1 MRRSAMAAE
10 GVSVLSDGMY
20 PPRPPQRTH
29 PPTGGPMPPYLKNLP
44 GYVEAIRNIRE
55 TIIANIVFLGQ
66 IPAPTFH
73 EKRRALKFMDRL
85 LENDVDECTT
95 DGYQNPIG
103 IIRGKQ
109 SDLPPIL
116 LVAHLDTTFPKDC
129 DHNYTITEN
138 TIKGAGI
145 LDNSVGVGVLASM
158 PTILR
163 HLDLSFHSDILLV
176 GVIQSLGKGNQRGLR
191 HLVKTWPTPIRGAI
205 CVEGVEL
212 GRLSYYSEGMIR
224 CEITCEIF
232 EEKGVE
238 YRFKPNAILILHE
251 VINQIMAIRLPQK
264 PRSRVIIGMIRGG
277 RKHGIIAYDATLG
290 LEIQS
295 DSDKMVKTIFADI
308 KDMVTGISHEFGVRM
323 KMETIS
329 NATAS
334 RLRYNHPLVKA
345 TGEIMAALDIHTV
358 GEPSE
363 SELSILLS
371 KNIPAVTL
379 GLTHGEHYHQ
389 TDSQMAIDP
398 LFKGIAQVIG
408 VIQAIDSGVCDE

>member
-1 MRRSAMAAE
+1 
-10 GVSVLSDGMY
+10 
-20 PPRPPQRTH
+20 
-29 PPTGGPMPPYLKNLP
+29 MPPYIENLT
-44 GYVEAIRNIRE
+44 GYVDALRNMRE

-73 EKRRALKFMDRL
+73 EKRRAIKFMDRL

-109 SDLPPIL
+109 SDLSPIVI
-116 LVAHLDTTFPKDC
+116 VAHLDTTFSKEI
-129 DHNYTITEN
+129 DHNYTISET
-138 TIKGAGI
+138 TIRGPGI
-145 LDNSVGVGVLASM
+145 LDNSAGVGILASL
-158 PTILR
+158 PAIFKQ
-163 HLDLSFHSDILLV
+163 LDLTFQSDIILA
-176 GVIQSLGKGNQRGLR
+176 GVIQSLGRGNQRGMR

-224 CEITCEIF
+224 CDITCHIVA
-232 EEKGVE
+232 EKGVE
-238 YRFKPNAILILHE
+238 YRFKPNAILVLHE
-251 VINQIMAIRLPQK
+251 LINQIMAIPLPQK
-264 PRSRVIIGMIRGG
+264 PRSRIIIGKIEGG
-277 RKHGIIAYDATLG
+277 LKHGMIALDATLG

-295 DSDKMVKTIFADI
+295 DSVKMVKTIFEDI

-323 KMETIS
+323 KLETLS
-329 NATAS
+329 TVTAS

-345 TGEIMAALDIHTV
+345 AGQVMETLGIDTV

-371 KNIPAVTL
+371 KKIPAVTL
-379 GLTHGEHYHQ
+379 GLTHGENYHQ
-389 TDSQMAIDP
+389 PKSQLKIEPM
-398 LFKGIAQVIG
+398 FTGIAQVIG
-408 VIQAIDSGVCDE
+408 VLQAIDSGVCDE

>member
-1 MRRSAMAAE
+1 
-10 GVSVLSDGMY
+10 
-20 PPRPPQRTH
+20 
-29 PPTGGPMPPYLKNLP
+29 MPPYLKNLA
-44 GYVEAIRNIRE
+44 GYAEAIRGIRE

-66 IPAPTFH
+66 IPAPTFQ
-73 EKRRALKFMDRL
+73 EKPRAIKFMDRL
-85 LENDVDECTT
+85 VEHQVDECTT

-103 IIRGKQ
+103 IIRGKN

-116 LVAHLDTTFPKDC
+116 LVAHLDTMFTKDV
-129 DHNYTITEN
+129 DHNYTITAN
-138 TIKGAGI
+138 TIQGAGV
-145 LDNSVGVGVLASM
+145 LDNTVSVGVLASL
-158 PTILR
+158 PSIFK
-163 HLDLSFHSDILLV
+163 HLGLTFDSDIILA
-176 GVIQSLGKGNQRGLR
+176 GVIQSLGKGNLRGMR

-224 CEITCEIF
+224 CDIDCHIY

-238 YRFKPNAILILHE
+238 YRFKPNAILVLHE
-251 VINQIMAIRLPQK
+251 LINQIMAIRLPQK
-264 PRSRVIIGMIRGG
+264 PRSRVIIGKIRGG
-277 RKHGIIAYDATLG
+277 QKHGIIAYEATLG

-295 DSDKMVKTIFADI
+295 DHDQMVKAIFEDI

-323 KMETIS
+323 ELETIS

-345 TGEIMAALDIHTV
+345 AGQVMQALGIHTV

-371 KNIPAVTL
+371 RKIPAVTL

-389 TDSQMAIDP
+389 PESRMEIEP
-398 LFKGIAQVIG
+398 MFKGIAQLTG
-408 VIQAIDSGVCDE
+408 VVQAIDSGVCDA

>member
-1 MRRSAMAAE
+1 
-10 GVSVLSDGMY
+10 
-20 PPRPPQRTH
+20 
-29 PPTGGPMPPYLKNLP
+29 MPIYLENLT

-73 EKRRALKFMDRL
+73 EKRRAIKFMDRL

-103 IIRGKQ
+103 IIRGKK
-109 SDLPPIL
+109 SELPPIVI
-116 LVAHLDTTFPKDC
+116 VAHLDTTFPEDI
-129 DHNYTITEN
+129 DHNFTISET
-138 TIKGAGI
+138 TIRGPGV
-145 LDNSVGVGVLASM
+145 LDNAAGVGVLASL
-158 PTILR
+158 PAIFKQ
-163 HLDLSFHSDILLV
+163 LDLTFHSDIIIA
-176 GVIQSLGKGNQRGLR
+176 GVIQSLGRGNQRGMR

-224 CEITCEIF
+224 CDITCHITA
-232 EEKGVE
+232 EKGIE
-238 YRFKPNAILILHE
+238 YRFKPNAILVLHE
-251 VINQIMAIRLPQK
+251 LINQIMAIRLPQK
-264 PRSRVIIGMIRGG
+264 PRSRIIIGKIQGG
-277 RKHGIIAYDATLG
+277 LKHGMIALDAILG

-295 DSDKMVKTIFADI
+295 DSVKMVKTIFEDI

-323 KMETIS
+323 KLETIS
-329 NATAS
+329 TVDAS

-345 TGEIMAALDIHTV
+345 AGQVMQVLGIDTM

-371 KNIPAVTL
+371 KKIPAVTL
-379 GLTHGEHYHQ
+379 SLTHGENYHQ
-389 TDSQMAIDP
+389 PESQMEIEP
-398 LFKGIAQVIG
+398 MFTGIAQVIG
-408 VIQAIDSGVCDE
+408 VLQAIDSGVCDE

>member
-1 MRRSAMAAE
+1 
-10 GVSVLSDGMY
+10 
-20 PPRPPQRTH
+20 
-29 PPTGGPMPPYLKNLP
+29 MPIYLENLT

-73 EKRRALKFMDRL
+73 EKRRAIKFMDRL

-103 IIRGKQ
+103 IIRGKK
-109 SDLPPIL
+109 SELPPIVI
-116 LVAHLDTTFPKDC
+116 VAHLDTTFPEDI
-129 DHNYTITEN
+129 DHNFTISET
-138 TIKGAGI
+138 TIRGPGV
-145 LDNSVGVGVLASM
+145 LDNAAGVGVLASL
-158 PTILR
+158 PAIFR
-163 HLDLSFHSDILLV
+163 QLDLTFHSDIIIA
-176 GVIQSLGKGNQRGLR
+176 GVIQSLGRGNQRGMR

-224 CEITCEIF
+224 CDITCHITA
-232 EEKGVE
+232 EKGIE
-238 YRFKPNAILILHE
+238 YRFKPNAILVLHE
-251 VINQIMAIRLPQK
+251 LINQIMAIRLPQK
-264 PRSRVIIGMIRGG
+264 PRSRIIIGKIQGG
-277 RKHGIIAYDATLG
+277 LKHGMIALDAILG

-295 DSDKMVKTIFADI
+295 DSVKMVKTIFEDI

-323 KMETIS
+323 KLETIS
-329 NATAS
+329 TVDAS

-345 TGEIMAALDIHTV
+345 AGQVMQVLGIDTM

-371 KNIPAVTL
+371 KKIPAVTL
-379 GLTHGEHYHQ
+379 SLTHGENYHQ
-389 TDSQMAIDP
+389 PESQMEIEP
-398 LFKGIAQVIG
+398 MFTGIAQVIG
-408 VIQAIDSGVCDE
+408 VLQAIDSGVCDE

>member
-1 MRRSAMAAE
+1 
-10 GVSVLSDGMY
+10 
-20 PPRPPQRTH
+20 
-29 PPTGGPMPPYLKNLP
+29 MPPYLKNLT
-44 GYVEAIRNIRE
+44 GYVDALRNMRE

-73 EKRRALKFMDRL
+73 EKRRAIKFMDRL

-109 SDLPPIL
+109 SDLSPIVI
-116 LVAHLDTTFPKDC
+116 VAHLDTTFSKEI
-129 DHNYTITEN
+129 DHNYTISET
-138 TIKGAGI
+138 TIRGPGI
-145 LDNSVGVGVLASM
+145 LDNSAGVGVLASL
-158 PTILR
+158 PAIFKQ
-163 HLDLSFHSDILLV
+163 LDLTFQSDIILA
-176 GVIQSLGKGNQRGLR
+176 GVIQSLGRGNQRGMR

-224 CEITCEIF
+224 CDITCHIVA
-232 EEKGVE
+232 EKGVE
-238 YRFKPNAILILHE
+238 YRFKPNAILVLHE
-251 VINQIMAIRLPQK
+251 LINQIMAIPLPQK
-264 PRSRVIIGMIRGG
+264 PRSRIIIGKISGG
-277 RKHGIIAYDATLG
+277 LKHGMIALDATLG

-295 DSDKMVKTIFADI
+295 DSVKMVKTIFEDI

-323 KMETIS
+323 KLETLS
-329 NATAS
+329 TVTAS

-345 TGEIMAALDIHTV
+345 AGQVMETLGIDTV

-371 KNIPAVTL
+371 KKIPAVTL
-379 GLTHGEHYHQ
+379 GLTHGENYHQ
-389 TDSQMAIDP
+389 PKSQLEIEPM
-398 LFKGIAQVIG
+398 FTGIAQVIG
-408 VIQAIDSGVCDE
+408 VLQAIDSGVCDE